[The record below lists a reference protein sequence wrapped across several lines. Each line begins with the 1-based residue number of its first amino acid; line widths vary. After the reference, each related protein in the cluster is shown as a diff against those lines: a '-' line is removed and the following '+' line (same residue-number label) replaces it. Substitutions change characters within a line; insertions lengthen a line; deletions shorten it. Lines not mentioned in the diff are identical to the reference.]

1 MAEQGSGAGRLLG
14 FSFSGTTIQPGDGPT
29 FFVTFSTSVVPEPTT
44 VSLCT
49 AEEAISSSQGVAFFT
64 DTECGSVVLDVEGI
78 DVALITDSGPLDQ
91 GVSSEMT
98 VVMSTPSDVYGV
110 ELHIT
115 DTPESVTALDVQAGP
130 LVSDLNGTIS
140 FSEVN
145 GEIIA
150 LWFSLTG
157 DYIPAGSEGDL
168 FVIDYVV
175 DDSAPNGDC
184 SFEFTDETTFSS
196 NSAGQSMYWN
206 GVGSTTNIGLPD
218 VSLTLVQSGDDRF
231 DIIWIIMML
240 LADSN
245 LLLMMFLIIM
255 NLIVFLQ
262 QIEFQQ
268 IGVYL
273 EMKMVVMQ
281 CLLGFSFNGTTIE
294 PGNGMIASIYM
305 EPLNEEFTS
314 ELLLR
319 LCFIKSTS
327 RAIFC
332 FCWMC

>member
-1 MAEQGSGAGRLLG
+1 MYYYVVTSVYDNGDLESVYSSVASATPMSTVVFTIGEDGVMSGSDVTLAIEMTNTEAVAGVQFDLVDNPDYMTIMSVEGTERVPGDWTLSVAEQGSGAGRLLG

-175 DDSAPNGDC
+175 D
-184 SFEFTDETTFSS
+184 EFRKKEGID
-196 NSAGQSMYWN
+196 
-206 GVGSTTNIGLPD
+206 L
-218 VSLTLVQSGDDRF
+218 
-231 DIIWIIMML
+231 
-240 LADSN
+240 SN
-245 LLLMMFLIIM
+245 LC
-255 NLIVFLQ
+255 
-262 QIEFQQ
+262 
-268 IGVYL
+268 IG
-273 EMKMVVMQ
+273 MV
-281 CLLGFSFNGTTIE
+281 
-294 PGNGMIASIYM
+294 
-305 EPLNEEFTS
+305 
-314 ELLLR
+314 
-319 LCFIKSTS
+319 
-327 RAIFC
+327 
-332 FCWMC
+332 